1 VVKLQSA
8 DLILLNGADFSKWT
22 NTTTL
27 PMAKVV
33 NTSRHF
39 ADRFIMME
47 GAVVHRH
54 GPEGEHSHVGLASFT
69 WLDPEQALEQ
79 ALEIALALKKHRPS
93 AAGEIDERWKSLEK
107 DLHALRDRLTSMAA
121 VRKEPLLASHPLY
134 EYLGRFLGWDLTSYH
149 WEPKEMPSDEEWKG
163 LESHLAKKPTRW
175 MIWEAPPA
183 DEIAQRLVALGVQ
196 PVVFDCATHRPATGD
211 YMTVM
216 NQNAENLRRV
226 YEYEPDGDATPSEK
240 AEGDAAE
247 GSE

>member
-1 VVKLQSA
+1 
-8 DLILLNGADFSKWT
+8 
-22 NTTTL
+22 
-27 PMAKVV
+27 
-33 NTSRHF
+33 
-39 ADRFIMME
+39 
-47 GAVVHRH
+47 
-54 GPEGEHSHVGLASFT
+54 
-69 WLDPEQALEQ
+69 
-79 ALEIALALKKHRPS
+79 
-93 AAGEIDERWKSLEK
+93 
-107 DLHALRDRLTSMAA
+107 
-121 VRKEPLLASHPLY
+121 
-134 EYLGRFLGWDLTSYH
+134 
-149 WEPKEMPSDEEWKG
+149 
-163 LESHLAKKPTRW
+163 